1 MDLFGESYRQVLQ
14 NMVVKNLISLVFQC
28 RSLNTSMTKSFLGV
42 IQTCTS
48 FDRVLP
54 ISKRTARKEA
64 SRSPIREGVP
74 KGRALRGASLSSTA
88 L

>member
-1 MDLFGESYRQVLQ
+1 
-14 NMVVKNLISLVFQC
+14 
-28 RSLNTSMTKSFLGV
+28 MTKSFLGV

-48 FDRVLP
+48 YDRVLP

-74 KGRALRGASLSSTA
+74 KGRALRDASLSSTA